1 MLNLTAG
8 VVKELRYRSGDLNS
22 PKIEEPLKNKLRQ
35 QVVLG
40 SSIEMA
46 QSEIYRA
53 PVRDLLGSTTETA
66 QSEIYRATSSSRS
79 QTKILVKKKEL
90 PQTKEVLNTG
100 EET

>member
-8 VVKELRYRSGDLNS
+8 VVKELRYRRRDLNS

-40 SSIEMA
+40 SSTEMA

-53 PVRDLLGSTTETA
+53 TVCEVLGSTIVWL
-66 QSEIYRATSSSRS
+66 IYFGKQKRFP
-79 QTKILVKKKEL
+79 EL
-90 PQTKEVLNTG
+90 REPYEDTG

>member
-8 VVKELRYRSGDLNS
+8 VVKELRYQRRDLNS

-40 SSIEMA
+40 SSTEMA

-53 PVRDLLGSTTETA
+53 PVRDILGSTTETA
-66 QSEIYRATSSSRS
+66 QSEIHRAT
-79 QTKILVKKKEL
+79 VC
-90 PQTKEVLNTG
+90 EVLG
-100 EET
+100 SSIEMAHIFWETKKVP